1 MKTKLL
7 LILTFSE
14 CICFIEIRAQTNIN
28 LDPAKW
34 ASYNCRATFD
44 ARFIH
49 VINTTDKSAALWLK
63 NFNFNNGTVELDIK
77 GKDLRGESFVGIAFH
92 ASDDQHYA
100 AVYFRPFNFRDP
112 ERKGRSVQYVDIPGH
127 DWDALRERNPG
138 KYENEVNPV
147 PDPNDWFHARI
158 VIKFPEIRVFLNDS
172 NEPSLIVQEINKRG
186 EGKFGLW
193 IDGKEGWFKNVVLSA
208 TN

>member
-7 LILTFSE
+7 LAFLG
-14 CICFIEIRAQTNIN
+14 CICFFGMRAQNNIN
-28 LDPAKW
+28 VDPEKW
-34 ASYNCRATFD
+34 TEHNCKAFFD
-44 ARFIH
+44 RGLIH
-49 VINTTDKSAALWLK
+49 VTNTADKSATLWLK
-63 NFNFNNGTVELDIK
+63 NFNFKNGTIELDIK

-92 ASDDQHYA
+92 ASDNEHYA

-112 ERKGRSVQYVDIPGH
+112 ERKSRSVQYVDIPGH
-127 DWDALRERNPG
+127 DWDTLRERNPG
-138 KYENEVNPV
+138 KYENAVNPV
-147 PDPNDWFHARI
+147 PDPNNWFHARI

-172 NEPSLIVQEINKRG
+172 NEPSLIVDEINKRG

-193 IDGKEGWFKNVVLSA
+193 IDGNEGWFKNVVLSE